1 MDRWILAFLV
11 GDLVAL
17 FSPVLLPLNILLII
31 FCFFLVVTTIASA
44 KNSLLFRFN
53 HHKIFG
59 YLTIISGFMAG
70 VIYLMVMSNFHF
82 NNNFVTAQAQTF
94 DVQGQ
99 VSSVVVKK
107 QNNPSLMFT
116 IKVATINGEP
126 VKSSWLPTLLRV
138 SWFKPKLLLQQGDLL
153 TATIKLTKPHG
164 YQNRFGFDYNQWV
177 FSKGFIATGSIKKIH
192 SYSSLA
198 ELNPSQLNLLQQSSV
213 NKLIEATEG
222 LNTQGIMLAVGLGNR
237 SLITSKEFEL
247 YNHMGISHLLAI
259 SGLHIGIIFLGIK
272 WLLKLVSKGWLT
284 LTRLH
289 INHKVLTIFTLILLW
304 WYIGLI
310 NFPVSATRAGL
321 FVSLWAL
328 LDLTFSNINKIKLL
342 LLVGFFSLLIDPFSP
357 LTAAWWLTFSAVL
370 GIIVFIQKVP
380 FVKLES
386 SAGLSI
392 KELSIK
398 YLSIERGSI
407 KALFTSSNK
416 QEQEQESNPEDSL
429 KWQLLQ
435 NKFFPILRN
444 VTNKF
449 IYLVKFQVFI
459 TVWMMPVVLFW
470 FGGVSVSGVLTNLI
484 AIPIFSFILV
494 PSIFIG
500 TVGALLDIP
509 WLTYLLVFSDAVLNP
524 LINMFSNNPIFH
536 YWVDFAF
543 GVWPWWL
550 LIICLVLILPVYV
563 LNRSSAS
570 KVVLSVLLVL
580 PVGFSFYPWHSS
592 LITQFKPKL
601 TMYVLDV
608 GQGTSILFKQGN
620 SAFIYDLGPIYPS
633 GFNATQAVVK
643 PMLVGLGITNI
654 DHIIISH
661 NDSDHIGDIKVLGD
675 ESWAITRKLRCEGQT
690 FDWLNNKVEVIWPPI
705 PEKIGSAQIGTAQ
718 TNINLLS
725 KNDSSCVV
733 KITDKLTNITVL
745 LTGDIT
751 SKIERRLLA
760 MHHKAKID
768 LKSDVI
774 ISAHHGSKYSSA
786 QTFITA
792 VSPKVVLHSAGV
804 NNRFGFPTTE
814 VVDRFDLL
822 NVQYEEDKPPESL
835 FPRLTQYSTN
845 SQGMLKVT
853 FTQTDLNATKSKV
866 TVTGYL
872 NHWQPFWKKQ
882 NPFRFTSKIR

>member
-1 MDRWILAFLV
+1 MERWIFAFLV
-11 GDLVAL
+11 GDIAAL
-17 FSPVLLPLNILLII
+17 FSPVLLPLNILVII
-31 FCFFLVVTTIASA
+31 FCFVLVVTAIASA
-44 KNSLLFRFN
+44 KNSLSFRFK
-53 HHKIFG
+53 HHKSFG

-70 VIYLMVMSNFHF
+70 VIYLMAMSNFHF
-82 NNNFVTAQAQTF
+82 YNNFVTAQAQTF

-116 IKVATINGEP
+116 IKVATINEEP
-126 VKSSWLPTLLRV
+126 VKSFWLPTLIRV
-138 SWFKPKLLLQQGDLL
+138 SWFKPNLLLQQGDVM

-192 SYSSLA
+192 SHSSLA

-213 NKLIEATEG
+213 NKLIETTEG

-259 SGLHIGIIFLGIK
+259 SGLHIGIIFLVIK

-289 INHKVLTIFTLILLW
+289 INHKVLTMFTLILLW

-310 NFPVSATRAGL
+310 SFPVSATRAGL

-342 LLVGFFSLLIDPFSP
+342 LLVAFFSLLIAPFSP

-370 GIIVFIQKVP
+370 GIVIFIQKVP
-380 FVKLES
+380 FVKVES
-386 SAGLSI
+386 STG
-392 KELSIK
+392 
-398 YLSIERGSI
+398 LSIERESI

-416 QEQEQESNPEDSL
+416 QEKEKEKVSNPEDSL

-435 NKFFPILRN
+435 NKLFPIFRN

-449 IYLVKFQVFI
+449 IYLLKFQVFI

-494 PSIFIG
+494 PSIFVG
-500 TVGALLDIP
+500 TVGALLDIS
-509 WLTYLLVFSDAVLNP
+509 WLHYLFVFADAVLSP
-524 LINMFSNNPIFH
+524 LLNMFSRYSVFH
-536 YWVDFAF
+536 YWIDFAF
-543 GVWPWWL
+543 GVWSLWL
-550 LIICLVLILPVYV
+550 LIICIVLILPVYV

-643 PMLVGLGITNI
+643 PMLIGLGIT
-654 DHIIISH
+654 DVAHIVVSH
-661 NDSDHIGDIKVLGD
+661 NDSDHTGDINVLG
-675 ESWAITRKLRCEGQT
+675 ETSWIATRKQSCKPQILRWFNTEITMLWPEQPRLNHSFSKQT
-690 FDWLNNKVEVIWPPI
+690 TKNKNE
-705 PEKIGSAQIGTAQ
+705 
-718 TNINLLS
+718 LS
-725 KNDSSCVV
+725 KNDSSCVI
-733 KITDKLTNITVL
+733 KITDKLTNSTVL

-760 MHHKAKID
+760 MHNKEKID
-768 LKSDVI
+768 LQSDVI

-786 QTFITA
+786 QAFINA
-792 VSPKVVLHSAGV
+792 VSPEIVFHSAGV

-814 VVDRFDLL
+814 VIDRFDLL
-822 NVQYEEDKPPESL
+822 NAQYAKGQSPQRVLSQ
-835 FPRLTQYSTN
+835 LTQYSTN
-845 SQGMLKVT
+845 SQGMLEVV
-853 FTQTDLNATKSKV
+853 FTQTDQNSTKSGV
-866 TVTGYL
+866 IVTGYL
-872 NHWQPFWKKQ
+872 DHWQPFWKKQ